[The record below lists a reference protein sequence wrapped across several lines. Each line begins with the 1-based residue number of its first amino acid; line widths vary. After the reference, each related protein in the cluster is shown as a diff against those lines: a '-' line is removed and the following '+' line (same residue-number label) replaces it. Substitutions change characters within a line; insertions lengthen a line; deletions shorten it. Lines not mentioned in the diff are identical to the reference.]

1 MRGDFVIIAIQGDY
15 GKPRPALVIQSDQF
29 EELGSITV
37 LPITSTTTDAPLI
50 RIPVKPNKENG
61 LQKESQIM
69 IDKIVTIKREKVA
82 KSFGRCDQATMLKVQ
97 RSLAVFIGIG

>member
-1 MRGDFVIIAIQGDY
+1 MRGDFVTIAIQGDY
-15 GKPRPALVIQSDQF
+15 GKPCPALVIQSDQF

-37 LPITSTTTDAPLI
+37 LPITSTITDAPLI
-50 RIPVKPNKENG
+50 RIPVQPNNENG

-82 KSFGRCDQATMLKVQ
+82 TFFGRCDQATMLKVQ